1 MTERSDLLNQGERVE
16 KLFQVVLVQV
26 EEVGID
32 AFDMAGI
39 LVLVLV
45 PAQVLAQVLVQV
57 QAGSLEEVG
66 LEVGRIGVC
75 DWQDCAPLR
84 MMIGSGFGSGLE

>member
-1 MTERSDLLNQGERVE
+1 M
-16 KLFQVVLVQV
+16 

-32 AFDMAGI
+32 AFDMAEI
-39 LVLVLV
+39 LVLVR
-45 PAQVLAQVLVQV
+45 AQVLVQV
-57 QAGSLEEVG
+57 QADGLVEVG
-66 LEVGRIGVC
+66 LEVDRTEVC